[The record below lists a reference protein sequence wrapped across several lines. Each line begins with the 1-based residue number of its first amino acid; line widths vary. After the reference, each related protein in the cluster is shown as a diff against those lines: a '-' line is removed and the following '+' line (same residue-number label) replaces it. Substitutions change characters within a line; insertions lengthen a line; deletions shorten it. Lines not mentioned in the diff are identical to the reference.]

1 MYDTAFNTR
10 VLAAN
15 FWIWQTDDRESVF
28 DLFDS
33 KICKQY
39 LFAIVFFLIKLPPF
53 IKSKSFMQWFFSLR
67 SPYAN
72 LALISVCCNRSK
84 WHRISVSIRFSS
96 TFYLKNGV
104 SLHQLHTNF
113 ITKFTN
119 HFGFSHTC
127 TWNLEFFLFQHCNS
141 LAFVHNWFVIQSNM
155 RICEALKHSNFH
167 STHTSIDKM
176 YYMFAFNIMGIF
188 CVLMSLFTLIET

>member
-1 MYDTAFNTR
+1 MTENWFSIYLIARF
-10 VLAAN
+10 AN
-15 FWIWQTDDRESVF
+15 S
-28 DLFDS
+28 
-33 KICKQY
+33 ICSPS
-39 LFAIVFFLIKLPPF
+39 LFFLIKLPPF
-53 IKSKSFMQWFFSLR
+53 IKSKSFMQQFFFSLR

-96 TFYLKNGV
+96 TFYLKNGI

-113 ITKFTN
+113 ILKFTN

-127 TWNLEFFLFQHCNS
+127 TWNFGFFFQHCNS
-141 LAFVHNWFVIQSNM
+141 LAFVHSWFVIQWNM
-155 RICEALKHSNFH
+155 RICEALKHSNFR

-176 YYMFAFNIMGIF
+176 YWMFAFNIMEDLLRSYVTFRAHRDLKVRWGQF
-188 CVLMSLFTLIET
+188 QVQNE

>member
-1 MYDTAFNTR
+1 M
-10 VLAAN
+10 
-15 FWIWQTDDRESVF
+15 QTVF
-28 DLFDS
+28 VRYRF
-33 KICKQY
+33 
-39 LFAIVFFLIKLPPF
+39 FFLIKLPPF
-53 IKSKSFMQWFFSLR
+53 IKSKSFMQRFFSLR

-113 ITKFTN
+113 IWKFTN
-119 HFGFSHTC
+119 HFGFSHTY
-127 TWNLEFFLFQHCNS
+127 TWNLDFFFLNT
-141 LAFVHNWFVIQSNM
+141 VIHWHLCTTDLSFN

-176 YYMFAFNIMGIF
+176 YYMFAFNIMGDF
-188 CVLMSLFTLIET
+188 LRSNVTFHAHRDLKVRWGQFQVQNE